1 MNAIE
6 TVLDVLVPL
15 EAKRQSVGSGTL
27 FELVFEDP
35 EDRSK
40 NVTVFWYTE
49 MDGTGKK
56 DTVDYS
62 DDEMA
67 VVLSVDSEGVCLV
80 DIEGEIISL
89 QVYNCSVM
97 VTRRWKSCSILL
109 KTLNK
114 LIRTRFALVL
124 KKQISCLKLLR
135 LYL

>member
-1 MNAIE
+1 MGWRLKDQVTI
-6 TVLDVLVPL
+6 L
-15 EAKRQSVGSGTL
+15 EAKRQSVGRGTL

-49 MDGTGKK
+49 MYGTGKK

-67 VVLSVDSEGVCLV
+67 VVLSEDSEGVCLV

-89 QVYNCSVM
+89 QAYN
-97 VTRRWKSCSILL
+97 TSIVVIAVEEL
-109 KTLNK
+109 
-114 LIRTRFALVL
+114 
-124 KKQISCLKLLR
+124 
-135 LYL
+135 